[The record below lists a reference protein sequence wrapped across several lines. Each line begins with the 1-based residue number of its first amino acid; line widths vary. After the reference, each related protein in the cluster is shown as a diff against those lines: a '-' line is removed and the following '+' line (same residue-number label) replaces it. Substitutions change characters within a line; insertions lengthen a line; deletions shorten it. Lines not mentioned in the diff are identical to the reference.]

1 MRKYLKSAGVILV
14 ISALLVTALVGC
26 KSENGDANSSPEQ
39 ANTTSQTIINDTYTS
54 DTERENAHIENK
66 KEETSPKT
74 EENTA
79 SAADKTTNPTE
90 SAKVTE
96 PSKTSP
102 TESTKIS
109 EPSKTSPPTESTQE
123 TEKMNTPSSFKD
135 CTASTSQF
143 GTFKYWLYTPS
154 NPTSNMPL
162 IIYLHGGSG
171 KGDDLNLITSVDGF
185 PKYLQSGELGDVRAY
200 VIIPQLPSSQKGWA
214 NVAASLYELIE
225 KTVSSYKIDKSNI
238 SLTGHSMGGT
248 GTYNIACSYPS
259 LFARIAPLS
268 GSVRGTAD
276 TIEKLKNI
284 PIKAFVGSAD
294 TIVPPQ
300 SSEEVIAE
308 LKKNGAN
315 AQITVFDGADHFS
328 VPALTYLD
336 KNINLI
342 NWLIGN

>member
-1 MRKYLKSAGVILV
+1 MVFDMKKFLKSAGVILV
-14 ISALLVTALVGC
+14 ISALLVAALVGC
-26 KSENGDANSSPEQ
+26 KSENGDANSSSGQ
-39 ANTTSQTIINDTYTS
+39 ANTTSKTLINDTS
-54 DTERENAHIENK
+54 ANDAENK
-66 KEETSPKT
+66 KEDTSSLA
-74 EENTA
+74 NQ
-79 SAADKTTNPTE
+79 TTSSTE
-90 SAKVTE
+90 SAK
-96 PSKTSP
+96 
-102 TESTKIS
+102 IS
-109 EPSKTSPPTESTQE
+109 EPNKTSPPTESSQE

-135 CTASTSQF
+135 CIASTSQF
-143 GTFKYWLYTPS
+143 VTFKYWLYTPS
-154 NPTSNMPL
+154 NPTGNIPL
-162 IIYLHGGSG
+162 IVYLHGGSG
-171 KGDDLNLITSVDGF
+171 KGNDLNLITSVDGF
-185 PKYLQSGELGDVRAY
+185 PKYLQSGELGELKAY

-214 NVAASLYELIE
+214 NAAASLYELIE
-225 KTVSSYKIDKSNI
+225 ATVSTYKIDKSNI

-300 SSEEVIAE
+300 SSEEVIEE

-315 AQITVFDGADHFS
+315 AQITVFNGADHFS